1 MKKGYKVSIA
11 AVVFLLLLAVPIT
24 LQVLEKTNSK
34 SMYFVENET
43 MEFTSTTKYALSP
56 TIKGEIKSIKI
67 TGKVIGSG
75 EAKVML
81 GNKVIFDKN
90 LEDNEIITITG
101 NVVEGENET
110 ETNIT
115 EINETETNVTIVNE
129 TEVNITEV
137 NETETNVTIVN
148 ETEVNITEVNETE
161 TNVTIVNETET
172 TTTDETSTTDDSED
186 ETLDE
191 TESTNTTETNTTEVN
206 ETETIILEQE
216 TPITIETPVIQ
227 EQAPEGRSNNVDESI
242 QKEFTKQCKDTC
254 KIKDFTISDEYILEI
269 TIENSRLIIYEIE
282 YEIAPRK

>member
-115 EINETETNVTIVNE
+115 EI
-129 TEVNITEV
+129 